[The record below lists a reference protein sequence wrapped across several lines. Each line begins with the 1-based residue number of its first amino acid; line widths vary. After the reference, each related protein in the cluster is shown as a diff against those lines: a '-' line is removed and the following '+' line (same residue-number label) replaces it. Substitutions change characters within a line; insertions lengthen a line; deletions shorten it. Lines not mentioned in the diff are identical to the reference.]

1 MLNGI
6 APILIFAF
14 PPILGVDLSKILGG
28 IPLIGDSL
36 SNTGIPIPIYLDEG
50 LTGIFIESE
59 SHSIDIDTDI
69 TPKYVTNTAGITTT
83 SLVNQTG
90 LNNLVTI
97 NMLASRDSLLLTV
110 LLSLTDMIFSRVT
123 SGKYQIH
130 YINKGT
136 VVFGALLHSFQTS
149 QTSDDTLLKITMQLQ
164 KNNQAKVGNLV
175 NQYYNPPLKA
185 AVEKP

>member
-1 MLNGI
+1 MLNGV
-6 APILIFAF
+6 APLLIFTF
-14 PPILGVDLSKILGG
+14 PPLIGIDLSKILGG
-28 IPLIGDSL
+28 IPLVGDSIP
-36 SNTGIPIPIYLDEG
+36 NIGTPIPIYLDEG
-50 LTGIFIESE
+50 LTGIYIESE

-69 TPKYVTNTAGITTT
+69 TPKYVTNVAGVTTT
-83 SLVNQTG
+83 SLINQTG

-136 VVFGALLHSFQTS
+136 VVFGSLLHSFQTS

-164 KNNQAKVGNLV
+164 KNNQNKTESLL
-175 NQYYNPPLKA
+175 NQYYNSPVKA
-185 AVEKP
+185 AVEHP